1 VAGGETGPPCCYR
14 SPRNLW
20 CMSQMIGVIYT
31 MAYDMGDLELDN
43 SWHVSFAEVY
53 K

>member
-1 VAGGETGPPCCYR
+1 
-14 SPRNLW
+14 
-20 CMSQMIGVIYT
+20 MSQMIGVIYT

-53 K
+53 KWIVYFIPTT

>member
-1 VAGGETGPPCCYR
+1 MTGV
-14 SPRNLW
+14 
-20 CMSQMIGVIYT
+20 MYT
-31 MAYDMGDLELDN
+31 MAYDMGDLELVG